1 MTPSPNDTV
10 KGLSDLVP
18 VRFGRAG
25 MPERLRPRRARG
37 IARHVILSSLAHLQR
52 LRGETDRGLARPRV
66 HFISL
71 HSVTPADENGFR
83 ALLTQLALTH
93 HFVGYSEAVERVR
106 RGDIDRPLLTFS
118 LDDGFKSCFASL
130 RILEEFGARACVF
143 VCSAV
148 VNETRFDRVSA
159 FCRDRLGVP
168 PTQFVSWDDL
178 DTILRAG
185 HEVGSHARTHA
196 NLAALGP
203 VELEDE
209 IEGSRAELEAR
220 LGPVRHF
227 AWPFGR
233 FFHVRRRV
241 IDALVRAG
249 YESSAS
255 TERGCH
261 VAAAGGSPA
270 MLCLRRDYIDAAWP
284 LPHCLY
290 FLARSAAQASADAH
304 LWPVDLAPQR
314 NGL

>member
-1 MTPSPNDTV
+1 MTASRDDTA
-10 KGLSDLVP
+10 KGLSDLAP
-18 VRFGRAG
+18 VRFGRAD
-25 MPERLRPRRARG
+25 MLDRSRHQRARG
-37 IARHVILSSLAHLQR
+37 IARHVVLSSLAHLQR
-52 LRGETDRGLARPRV
+52 LSGAMERGLVRPRV

-93 HFVGYSEAVERVR
+93 HFVRYSEAVEYVR
-106 RGDIDRPLLTFS
+106 RGDIDRPLLAFS
-118 LDDGFKSCFASL
+118 LDDGFRSCLASL

-148 VNETRFDRVSA
+148 VNEKRFDRISA
-159 FCRDRLGVP
+159 FCRGRLGVP

-178 DTILRAG
+178 GTILRAG
-185 HEVGSHARTHA
+185 HEVGSHTRTHA
-196 NLAALGP
+196 NLAAVGTD
-203 VELEDE
+203 ELADE
-209 IEGSRAELEAR
+209 IGGSRSELEAR
-220 LGPVRHF
+220 LGPIRHF

-233 FFHVRRRV
+233 FFHVQRRV

-261 VAAAGGSPA
+261 VAAAGRSPA

-284 LPHCLY
+284 LSHCRY
-290 FLARSAAQASADAH
+290 FLARSATQASPDAH
-304 LWPVDLAPQR
+304 LWPADLVPQR
-314 NGL
+314 SDL

>member
-1 MTPSPNDTV
+1 MTPSPDHAV
-10 KGLSDLVP
+10 KGLSDVMP
-18 VRFGRAG
+18 IRFGRSG
-25 MPERLRPRRARG
+25 MSERLRRRRVRG
-37 IARHVILSSLAHLQR
+37 VARHVILSSLAQVQR
-52 LRGETDRGLARPRV
+52 LRGEMERGLARPRV

-71 HSVTPADENGFR
+71 HSVAPADENGFR
-83 ALLTQLALTH
+83 TLLTQLARTH
-93 HFVGYSEAVERVR
+93 RFVRYSEAVERVR
-106 RGDIDRPLLTFS
+106 RGGTDRPLLAFS
-118 LDDGFKSCFASL
+118 LDDGFRNCLSSL

-143 VCSAV
+143 VCSAF

-168 PTQFVSWDDL
+168 PTEFVSWGDL

-203 VELEDE
+203 IELEDE
-209 IEGSRAELEAR
+209 IEGSRADLEAR

-233 FFHVRRRV
+233 FFHVRGRV

-261 VAAAGGSPA
+261 VAVAGCSPA

-290 FLARSAAQASADAH
+290 FLARSATQASADAH
-304 LWPVDLAPQR
+304 LWPADLVPRQS
-314 NGL
+314 GL

>member
-1 MTPSPNDTV
+1 MTTSPDDMAKT
-10 KGLSDLVP
+10 LSDLAP
-18 VRFGRAG
+18 IRFGRSG
-25 MPERLRPRRARG
+25 MIQRVRPRRGRR
-37 IARHVILSSLAHLQR
+37 IARHVVLSSLAGLQR
-52 LRGETDRGLARPRV
+52 LSGGQRRGLARPRV

-71 HSVTPADENGFR
+71 HSVTSADENGFR

-93 HFVGYSEAVERVR
+93 QFVRYSEAVEHVR

-118 LDDGFKSCFASL
+118 LDDGFRSCLGSL
-130 RILEEFGARACVF
+130 RILEEFGASACVF
-143 VCSAV
+143 VCSAI
-148 VNETRFDRVSA
+148 VNERRFDRVKA
-159 FCRDRLGVP
+159 FCRDRLGVA

-178 DTILRAG
+178 GTILRAG
-185 HEVGSHARTHA
+185 HEVGSHTRTHA
-196 NLAALGP
+196 NLAALGTA
-203 VELEDE
+203 ELEDE

-220 LGPVRHF
+220 LGPIRHF

-290 FLARSAAQASADAH
+290 FLARSATRASADAH
-304 LWPVDLAPQR
+304 LWPADLVPQR